1 MQFVEKFNAFVANVG
16 NALGQAHENVTAT
29 DPIYQTVIKYFDLG
43 VNYLVLIIEI
53 VGIAVL
59 MHAVV
64 SAIIGLF
71 KKQDLVRLKLAEG
84 IALSLEFRLVAS
96 CYVPLLFE
104 IGKNWVCLAQSFC
117 CVQPSHSSFNGKFA
131 SKSATKNSKPLPKK
145 TTSTKPKPTTRQRTK
160 SSRTFNP
167 KPCSFARLFLLPLQ
181 TEIPKYLFIFSSCLR
196 ISKHNILCFVCHQI
210 CNVFLWRRQ
219 WQMVKFGKVARPQM
233 GFLLCLPRKKW
244 QSGKS
249 LVNLPWED

>member
-16 NALGQAHENVTAT
+16 NTLGQAHENVTAT

-84 IALSLEFRLVAS
+84 IALSLEFKVGGE
-96 CYVPLLFE
+96 LLRTVIVRDWQELGVLGAIILLRAALTFLIQWE
-104 IGKNWVCLAQSFC
+104 IRIEKRNEELKALAEENDKHQA
-117 CVQPSHSSFNGKFA
+117 KA
-131 SKSATKNSKPLPKK
+131 D
-145 TTSTKPKPTTRQRTK
+145 
-160 SSRTFNP
+160 NP
-167 KPCSFARLFLLPLQ
+167 A
-181 TEIPKYLFIFSSCLR
+181 EDE
-196 ISKHNILCFVCHQI
+196 
-210 CNVFLWRRQ
+210 
-219 WQMVKFGKVARPQM
+219 VK
-233 GFLLCLPRKKW
+233 
-244 QSGKS
+244 
-249 LVNLPWED
+249 